1 LEQILAAYLKRKGKE
16 AAAGLTVEKLAKAAK
31 KKPEDQ
37 DTIDVLVNW
46 GDLIPEVTPY
56 LETDAIAGAT
66 EFLTDRGIAE
76 DSDMWTKVLDQARQ
90 MARERGAEL
99 VGKRITDKGEIIDNP
114 DARYAITETTRENLR
129 ELISKSVDEGW
140 TTTELQHNILQS
152 EDFSAARALTISRT
166 ESMYAYNHGKHEAAK
181 GTGQKFKQQ
190 IGSGD
195 ACEDCMENIE
205 AGLIPI
211 DEPFPSGDDCT
222 PIHPNDR
229 CGVGYSDTE
238 DGE

>member
-1 LEQILAAYLKRKGKE
+1 M
-16 AAAGLTVEKLAKAAK
+16 VE
-31 KKPEDQ
+31 
-37 DTIDVLVNW
+37 W

-56 LETDAIAGAT
+56 LEADAVTGAE
-66 EFLTDRGIAE
+66 EFLSTTRGIE
-76 DSDMWTKVLDQARQ
+76 EGGIVWNKVLDQAKQ
-90 MARERGAEL
+90 MARDRGAAM
-99 VGKRITDKGEIIDNP
+99 VGKRINDKGEIIDNP
-114 DARYAITETTRENLR
+114 NAKWAITDTTRENLR
-129 ELISKSVDEGW
+129 ELVSKSVEEGW

-195 ACEDCMENIE
+195 ACEECMGNIE

-211 DEPFPSGDDCT
+211 DDDFQ
-222 PIHPNDR
+222 
-229 CGVGYSDTE
+229 
-238 DGE
+238 